1 MKTYFSHHLVTTGI
15 IASLAIVSIAT
26 TTDVVPGQTLAR
38 MEKLGKDLATPNSNH
53 QILEKLAGEWNTVQ
67 TFMDTSPT
75 AGTASYEMIYDNR
88 FLDGTHT
95 SSIFGIPF
103 EGRLT
108 IGYDNYK
115 HKYVISFIDNL
126 GTALRTAEGMLDK
139 SGEVLSLWGTMDEWM
154 TDEHD
159 KPVMYQ
165 FKFIDKDTFF
175 LGIHDLSILDKNSLV
190 IAVTYTRVNAN

>member
-38 MEKLGKDLATPNSNH
+38 MEKLGKELATPNSNH

-67 TFMDTSPT
+67 TFMDTNPT
-75 AGTASYEMIYDNR
+75 AGTASYKMIYDNR

-95 SSIFGIPF
+95 GSILDIPF
-103 EGRLT
+103 EGKLT

-190 IAVTYTRVNAN
+190 IAVTYTRVNTN